1 MNIFHY
7 DFDISMI
14 TKNTDPYKI
23 KKCVSCKNIILL
35 NTKYFTM
42 SLSLQHMCLTCAER
56 EIPKM
61 IQNLQQDLRKIREE
75 IKIS

>member
-35 NTKYFTM
+35 NAKYFTM

-56 EIPKM
+56 EIPKI